1 MIICYYDAMKN
12 ESILVDRAIL
22 FATAAH
28 EAVGQRR
35 KYSDES
41 YIVHPLEVIELLK
54 KHATQPVTE
63 EMLAAAALHDVCE
76 DTKVSLETIRDLF
89 GNNVYHLVENLTD
102 ISRPEDGNR
111 RVRKSLDL
119 EHTRLAS
126 LEAKAVKCADLISN
140 APSIVDSDPGFAV
153 VWLREKAALLEVL
166 ADADP
171 GLYNE
176 AVRVYQEC
184 LDKLRNN
191 C

>member
-1 MIICYYDAMKN
+1 MSLI
-12 ESILVDRAIL
+12 ERARVFCI
-22 FATAAH
+22 AAH

-35 KYSDES
+35 KYSDAP
-41 YIVHPLEVIELLK
+41 YWHHPEHVVRILQQFS
-54 KHATQPVTE
+54 TQPVSD
-63 EMLAAAALHDVCE
+63 EMIAAGYLHDVVE

-126 LEAKAVKCADLISN
+126 LEAKAVKCADLVSN

-191 C
+191 G